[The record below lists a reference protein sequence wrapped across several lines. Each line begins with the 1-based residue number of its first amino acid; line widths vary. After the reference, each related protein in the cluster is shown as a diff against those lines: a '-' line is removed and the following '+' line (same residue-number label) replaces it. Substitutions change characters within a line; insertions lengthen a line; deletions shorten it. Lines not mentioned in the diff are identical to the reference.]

1 MDSMVPSEAN
11 DFLRRLTGKQVIKLV
26 RYSWWPGCE
35 VAAQCGVEDQMAF
48 SLTAGP
54 LAIYFE
60 GGEIIGLS
68 SDPSLNSI
76 IIWDEAARGESQV
89 NNLLEGDDELF
100 PISESGKFSTVFWA
114 KIVGCRLIGVT
125 ILKRTDMTAKEQQ
138 RPSEVGLR
146 FNFSR
151 GKSFVVSHG
160 LHDNSDDFSVLEE
173 SQLAVVELVGTPII

>member
-1 MDSMVPSEAN
+1 
-11 DFLRRLTGKQVIKLV
+11 
-26 RYSWWPGCE
+26 
-35 VAAQCGVEDQMAF
+35 MAF

-60 GGEIIGLS
+60 DGEIVGFS

-89 NNLLEGDDELF
+89 NTLLEGDDELF
-100 PISESGKFSTVFWA
+100 PIPESGKFSTVFWA
-114 KIVGCRLIGVT
+114 QIVGCRLIGVT
-125 ILKRTDMTAKEQQ
+125 ILKRTDMTAKEHQ
-138 RPSEVGLR
+138 RPGEVGLR
-146 FNFSR
+146 FTFSR

-173 SQLAVVELVGTPII
+173 SQLVVVELEEFPIKYGESNL